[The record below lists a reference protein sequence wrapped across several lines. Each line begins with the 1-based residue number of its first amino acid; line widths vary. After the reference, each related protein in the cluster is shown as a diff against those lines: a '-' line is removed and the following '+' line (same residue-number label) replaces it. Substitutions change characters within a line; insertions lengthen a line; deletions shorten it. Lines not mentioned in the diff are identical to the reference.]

1 MKKNLSMKIISLL
14 FAIVLWFYIIQVQ
27 APEIERNIKD
37 VPVLFTQQAEL
48 KSRNLM
54 LINDK
59 EYSVDLKIRG
69 QRKFLQDLD
78 NTDVAVSA
86 DVGNIY
92 STGSHTIHTSV
103 AVPYGNVEVLN
114 QNPSLVTVTVD
125 EIVEIEKEIVVV
137 TNGDPKAGYVVGKTK
152 TNPETILIKG
162 AKTIVGGVDHARVV
176 IDVTGKNEDI
186 STVQLVELVSSSGT
200 VIDSTF
206 ADLSKDK
213 VEVHCEILKEKN
225 VSIEV
230 IFEEGVNTE
239 TEWYEL
245 EDNSVKSITIA
256 GMGSALEKLDK
267 VQTEKITKAMLDGKE
282 SIEVA
287 LVIPEGILSLDGE
300 KVTLRFKKNTKTQ

>member
-1 MKKNLSMKIISLL
+1 MKHNLSLKIISLL

-48 KSRNLM
+48 NSRNLM

-92 STGSHTIHTSV
+92 STGTHTIHTSV

-114 QNPSLVTVTVD
+114 QSPSLVTVTVD
-125 EIVEIEKEIVVV
+125 EIVEIEKEILVV
-137 TNGDPKAGYVVGKTK
+137 TTGEPKSGYVVGKTK
-152 TNPETILIKG
+152 TNPETILVKG

-176 IDVTGKNEDI
+176 IDVAGKDEDI
-186 STVQLVELVSSSGT
+186 STVQAIEMVSSSGT

-206 ADLSKDK
+206 AELSKDK
-213 VEVHCEILKEKN
+213 VEVHCEILKEKS
-225 VSIEV
+225 VSLEPV
-230 IFEEGVNTE
+230 FADGVNTDA
-239 TEWYEL
+239 EWYEL
-245 EDNSVKSITIA
+245 EDNSVKSIDVA
-256 GMGSALEKLDK
+256 GMGSALEKLNK
-267 VQTEKITKAMLDGKE
+267 IQTEKITKEMLNGKE

-287 LVIPEGILSLDGE
+287 LVIPEGIVSLDGE
-300 KVTLRFKKNTKTQ
+300 KVTLRFKKNTKTP

>member
-1 MKKNLSMKIISLL
+1 MKKNLSLKIISLL

-48 KSRNLM
+48 KSRKLM

-92 STGSHTIHTSV
+92 STGTHTIHTSV

-125 EIVEIEKEIVVV
+125 EIVEIEKELIVE
-137 TNGDPKAGYVVGKTK
+137 TIGEPKKGYVIGNTK
-152 TNPETILIKG
+152 TNPETITIKG
-162 AKTIVGGVDHARVV
+162 AKTIVGGVDHARVL
-176 IDVTGKNEDI
+176 IDVTDKDEDI
-186 STVQLVELVSSSGT
+186 STVQVVELVSSSGA

-206 ADLSKDK
+206 ADMSKDK
-213 VEVHCEILKEKN
+213 AEVHCEILKEKN
-225 VSIEV
+225 VAIEV
-230 IFEEGVNTE
+230 VFEDGVNTD

-245 EDNSVKSITIA
+245 EDNSVKSIDVA
-256 GMGSALEKLDK
+256 GMGSALEKLSK
-267 VQTEKITKAMLDGKE
+267 IQTVKITKEMLDGKD

-287 LVIPEGILSLDGE
+287 LVLPEGIRSLDGE
-300 KVTLRFKKNTKTQ
+300 KVTLRFKRNTKTP